1 VTREQLATILW
12 RAAGSPE
19 PTQTTLSFTD
29 AGKISA
35 YAQKAMLWVNEN
47 HIVEGYDNG
56 TVKPKA
62 SATRAEAAS
71 MLMSYL
77 ER

>member
-1 VTREQLATILW
+1 
-12 RAAGSPE
+12 
-19 PTQTTLSFTD
+19 
-29 AGKISA
+29 
-35 YAQKAMLWVNEN
+35 MLWVNEN

-56 TVKPKA
+56 TVQPLA
-62 SATRAEAAS
+62 YATRAEAAT